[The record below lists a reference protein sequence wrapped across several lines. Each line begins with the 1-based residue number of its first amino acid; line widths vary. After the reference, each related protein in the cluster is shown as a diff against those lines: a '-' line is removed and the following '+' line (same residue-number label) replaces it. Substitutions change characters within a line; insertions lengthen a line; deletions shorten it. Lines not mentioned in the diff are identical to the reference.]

1 LNNADVEDEADT
13 GMRMKFDQFRFS
25 EPALS
30 LIVNRQKISLFRW
43 LTRKVPPLF
52 LCGGDVMTTGPMV
65 TGYHEPDVLSVLA
78 FLARSGFDQALI
90 DVGANVGL
98 MTYHCRSLFRS
109 FHCFEPNPRVF
120 NVLTANLAGVFGREL
135 HLHNFGLGE
144 QDETSVLFVPHRN
157 QGGAFIAGNSNAYS
171 EDVLS
176 DAKRVLDGMSQINVE
191 VRRGRRVFQ
200 ELFAEMPDGGFVVKI
215 DTEGFERTILRE
227 IVAAKPTNAR
237 IAVAFENLQP
247 EFDAPTFMRNDMR
260 TTGLALK
267 LADNLDATR
276 SRIDKE
282 LAKLTRGKEFRL
294 TDQPSDWVGT
304 VVLVLEKASL

>member
-1 LNNADVEDEADT
+1 
-13 GMRMKFDQFRFS
+13 
-25 EPALS
+25 
-30 LIVNRQKISLFRW
+30 
-43 LTRKVPPLF
+43 
-52 LCGGDVMTTGPMV
+52 
-65 TGYHEPDVLSVLA
+65 
-78 FLARSGFDQALI
+78 
-90 DVGANVGL
+90 

-120 NVLTANLAGVFGREL
+120 NVLTANLVGVVGPEL

-144 QDETSVLFVPHRN
+144 QDGTSVLSIPHRN
-157 QGGAFIAGNSNAYS
+157 QGGAYIAGPSNAYS

-176 DAKRVLDGMSQINVE
+176 DAKRVLDGMSQTNVE

-227 IVAAKPTNAR
+227 IVAAKPTDAR
-237 IAVAFENLQP
+237 IVVAFENLQP

-260 TTGLALK
+260 ATGLALK

-276 SRIDKE
+276 SRIGKE

-304 VVLVLEKASL
+304 VVLVLDKTSLLT